1 VIAVSA
7 ARPATASSSPT
18 TPSTAPT
25 RATHC
30 YTPRPSG
37 APSPPPWTRSPAR
50 PGTAVRIF
58 ANVERKDDPRYPDRD
73 PAYFVNRF
81 RRHFAAHLWPGK
93 RLPDL
98 YYDPRSLDPYP
109 TQRAILYAKCVIVD
123 DAQVFLTS
131 ANCTQA
137 GQQRNLEAGLLLQ
150 DPALARDLAAQF
162 DALAQA
168 AALLQI
174 HGRDAH
180 H

>member
-1 VIAVSA
+1 MAARRCGVIAVSA

-98 YYDPRSLDPYP
+98 FMNSLINVDS
-109 TQRAILYAKCVIVD
+109 TIHATRHILGPMTD
-123 DAQVFLTS
+123 D
-131 ANCTQA
+131 
-137 GQQRNLEAGLLLQ
+137 EASFVSGLSL
-150 DPALARDLAAQF
+150 
-162 DALAQA
+162 
-168 AALLQI
+168 I
-174 HGRDAH
+174 HI
-180 H
+180 